1 VALEYHCPH
10 CRADFSSHQALTD
23 HIGST
28 HHNTHPNHKFRCTTC
43 DEAFMAEMKWLDDYE
58 PPPETA

>member
-1 VALEYHCPH
+1 VESHHCPH
-10 CRADFSSHQALTD
+10 CRADFTTRQGLTD
-23 HIGST
+23 HIAEV
-28 HHNTHPNHKFRCTTC
+28 HHQRKFRCTTC